1 MEERV
6 GFRRVEIGERGQK
19 GPPGE
24 GKLMHKCREVG
35 KVFCEQQAVEF
46 GRSMR

>member
-6 GFRRVEIGERGQK
+6 GFRCVEIGERGQN

-35 KVFCEQQAVEF
+35 KCFANSKLLNLA
-46 GRSMR
+46 GA